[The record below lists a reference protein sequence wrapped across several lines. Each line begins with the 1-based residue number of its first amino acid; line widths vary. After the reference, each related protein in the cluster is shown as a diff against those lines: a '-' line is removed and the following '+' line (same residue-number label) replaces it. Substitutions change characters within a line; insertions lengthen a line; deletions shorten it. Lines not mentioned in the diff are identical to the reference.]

1 MKRFL
6 AGALAVLMLAS
17 LTACGGTDKET
28 DSAPV
33 GSSAAQS
40 APADSSAAQSA
51 AADSSTAQSAAADPT
66 AYTID
71 GAIPEAFVETDSG
84 AEGTLLY
91 AADDGSTISIG
102 VFERPADA
110 DEPVDEEAMRS
121 MFEQEYAAYAEQ
133 EGVEV
138 VMDDFTFEEMTVG
151 PCPAYRIH
159 YSVTIAGA
167 RMTQDTMSV
176 LADNQYI
183 ITCTTTEGDAWA
195 DTFDAMFSTIEA
207 IPLEA

>member
-6 AGALAVLMLAS
+6 AGALAVLMLAA

-28 DSAPV
+28 ASAPA

-40 APADSSAAQSA
+40 AP
-51 AADSSTAQSAAADPT
+51 ADSSTAQSAAADPT

-84 AEGTLLY
+84 DESTLLY
-91 AADDGSTISIG
+91 TADDGSTISIG

-207 IPLEA
+207 VPLEA

>member
-6 AGALAVLMLAS
+6 AGALAVLMLAA

-40 APADSSAAQSA
+40 APAD
-51 AADSSTAQSAAADPT
+51 PT

-84 AEGTLLY
+84 DESTLLY
-91 AADDGSTISIG
+91 TADDGSTISIG

-207 IPLEA
+207 VPLEA

>member
-1 MKRFL
+1 M
-6 AGALAVLMLAS
+6 
-17 LTACGGTDKET
+17 
-28 DSAPV
+28 
-33 GSSAAQS
+33 
-40 APADSSAAQSA
+40 
-51 AADSSTAQSAAADPT
+51 
-66 AYTID
+66 
-71 GAIPEAFVETDSG
+71 
-84 AEGTLLY
+84 
-91 AADDGSTISIG
+91 
-102 VFERPADA
+102 
-110 DEPVDEEAMRS
+110 EPVDEEAMRS

-207 IPLEA
+207 VPLEA

>member
-6 AGALAVLMLAS
+6 AGALAVLMLAA

-84 AEGTLLY
+84 DESTLLY
-91 AADDGSTISIG
+91 TADDGSTISIG

-159 YSVTIAGA
+159 YSVTIADA
-167 RMTQDTMSV
+167 TMTQDTMSV

-207 IPLEA
+207 VPLEA

>member
-6 AGALAVLMLAS
+6 AGALAVLMLAA

-51 AADSSTAQSAAADPT
+51 AADPT
-66 AYTID
+66 ACTID

-84 AEGTLLY
+84 DESTLLY
-91 AADDGSTISIG
+91 TADDGSTISIG

-121 MFEQEYAAYAEQ
+121 MFEQEYAAYADQ

-207 IPLEA
+207 VPLEA

>member
-6 AGALAVLMLAS
+6 AGALAVLTLAA

-51 AADSSTAQSAAADPT
+51 AADPT
-66 AYTID
+66 ACTID

-84 AEGTLLY
+84 DESTLLY
-91 AADDGSTISIG
+91 TADDGSTISIG

-121 MFEQEYAAYAEQ
+121 MFEQEYAAYADQ

-167 RMTQDTMSV
+167 RMTQDTLSV

-207 IPLEA
+207 VPLEA

>member
-6 AGALAVLMLAS
+6 AGALAVLMLAA

-28 DSAPV
+28 DSAPA

-40 APADSSAAQSA
+40 APAD
-51 AADSSTAQSAAADPT
+51 PT
-66 AYTID
+66 AYTTD

-84 AEGTLLY
+84 DESTLLY
-91 AADDGSTISIG
+91 TADDGSTISIG

-207 IPLEA
+207 VPLEA

>member
-6 AGALAVLMLAS
+6 AGALAVLMLAA

-51 AADSSTAQSAAADPT
+51 PADPT

-84 AEGTLLY
+84 DESTLLY
-91 AADDGSTISIG
+91 TADDGSTISIG

-207 IPLEA
+207 VPLEA

>member
-6 AGALAVLMLAS
+6 AGALALLTLAA

-40 APADSSAAQSA
+40 APAD
-51 AADSSTAQSAAADPT
+51 PT
-66 AYTID
+66 AYTND

-84 AEGTLLY
+84 DESTLLY
-91 AADDGSTISIG
+91 TADDGSTISIG

-110 DEPVDEEAMRS
+110 DEPVDEEAIRS
-121 MFEQEYAAYAEQ
+121 EFEQEYAAYAEQ

-207 IPLEA
+207 VPLEA

>member
-6 AGALAVLMLAS
+6 AGALAVLMLAA

-33 GSSAAQS
+33 G
-40 APADSSAAQSA
+40 SSAAQSA

-84 AEGTLLY
+84 DESTLLY
-91 AADDGSTISIG
+91 TADDGSTISIG

-167 RMTQDTMSV
+167 RITQDTMSV

-207 IPLEA
+207 VPLEA

>member
-6 AGALAVLMLAS
+6 AGALAVLMLAA

-33 GSSAAQS
+33 G
-40 APADSSAAQSA
+40 SSAAQSA

-84 AEGTLLY
+84 DESTLLY
-91 AADDGSTISIG
+91 TADDGSTISIG

-167 RMTQDTMSV
+167 RITQDTMSV
-176 LADNQYI
+176 LADKQYI

-207 IPLEA
+207 VPLEA

>member
-6 AGALAVLMLAS
+6 AGALAVLMLAA

-28 DSAPV
+28 DSAPA

-40 APADSSAAQSA
+40 AP
-51 AADSSTAQSAAADPT
+51 ADPT

-84 AEGTLLY
+84 DESTLLY
-91 AADDGSTISIG
+91 TADDGSTISIG

-207 IPLEA
+207 VPLEA

>member
-6 AGALAVLMLAS
+6 AGALAVLMLAA

-51 AADSSTAQSAAADPT
+51 AADPT

-84 AEGTLLY
+84 DESTLLY
-91 AADDGSTISIG
+91 TADDGSTISIG

-110 DEPVDEEAMRS
+110 DEPVDEEAIRS
-121 MFEQEYAAYAEQ
+121 EFEQEYAAYAEQ
-133 EGVEV
+133 TGVEV

-159 YSVTIAGA
+159 YSVAMAGA
-167 RMTQDTMSV
+167 TITQDTMSV

-207 IPLEA
+207 VPLEA